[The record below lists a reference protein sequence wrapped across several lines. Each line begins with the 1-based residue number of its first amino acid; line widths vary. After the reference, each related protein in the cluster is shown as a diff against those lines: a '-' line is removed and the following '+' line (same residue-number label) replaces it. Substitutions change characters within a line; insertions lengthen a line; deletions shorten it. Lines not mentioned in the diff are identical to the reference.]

1 MPLADD
7 GLVQDDTEPALDSEQ
22 MRGCWGEEAGP
33 VDMDCADSS
42 QEAFEGA
49 TAEAQCRSGAASRC
63 CCVTVEAARLSH
75 TLLFLGQNLLQQPC
89 EQPWQFGHVTP
100 GGRCSALT
108 GWKPPLQTEST
119 ALPITQ
125 IKALSNTRVTDWDRT
140 DMLFLSF
147 LLETICL

>member
-49 TAEAQCRSGAASRC
+49 TAEAQCRSGAASQC

-89 EQPWQFGHVTP
+89 EQP
-100 GGRCSALT
+100 
-108 GWKPPLQTEST
+108 
-119 ALPITQ
+119 
-125 IKALSNTRVTDWDRT
+125 
-140 DMLFLSF
+140 
-147 LLETICL
+147 

>member
-1 MPLADD
+1 M
-7 GLVQDDTEPALDSEQ
+7 G
-22 MRGCWGEEAGP
+22 
-33 VDMDCADSS
+33 CADSS
-42 QEAFEGA
+42 QETFEGA
-49 TAEAQCRSGAASRC
+49 TAEAQCRSGAVSRSC
-63 CCVTVEAARLSH
+63 SVTVEAAPLSH

-108 GWKPPLQTEST
+108 EWKPPLQTEST

-125 IKALSNTRVTDWDRT
+125 IKALNNTSVTDWDGT
-140 DMLFLSF
+140 DILFLSF